1 MASTSNLSFVPCQI
15 DGNFN
20 LGNTDLINELEK
32 RLSKLHISNT
42 NNINTLTNE
51 ESENSD
57 INSETNFETL
67 AQQFD
72 TNDDINQLTNDF
84 SKLNKIHQSKQST
97 FGKNPKPT
105 IRNYWNRPSLP
116 DVQLEERTFQFD
128 RSQYDGN
135 SVYEWNIDGHSEHQ
149 IMNIVQEM
157 TMAANAYKAHNNTQL
172 QIVNIITSGFTGS
185 LKGWWDFYISHEEK
199 DYILSAKKTIIK
211 QENNQQIQTFED
223 DMVNT
228 LIFAIIKNFVGDP
241 ITFQE
246 KTSEILMNLHC
257 RKLTDFRWYKD
268 NYLVKV
274 FSRPDCK
281 ESYWKERF
289 IAGLPKLFAE
299 RVRQKLRENF
309 NNTIP
314 YQNLTYGDLINYINK
329 EGLAVCAD
337 LRFKEK
343 LKKDR
348 INSKN
353 ELGNF
358 CQQYGYQPLNGPSTS
373 KSKVFK
379 KRSSKYFRK
388 KKYNLPENYKKG
400 KDYASKSKKP
410 YRLNYKKS
418 KRKSKDIIICHKCG
432 RNDHTANNCY
442 AKTKINELNVSEDLK
457 EQIRKIILNTDS
469 DSDDSISDFQTNDL
483 NILENTTSSSEDS
496 DICECIG
503 KCHCNNLI
511 NVITSSSI
519 NVLSQDDKD
528 LLNSLDSIKDKNI
541 QELLIKQML
550 NKTNNIT
557 PANNQ
562 NFNLKNIYERFTE
575 AKPISMQELQEE
587 LKIQIQESINNSEQN
602 LKDSYK
608 TTNQGTNLNNNHIH
622 DVRRFI
628 RASIKIRNKQI
639 RYLKTN
645 LDLLVPEDIPSKS
658 RAIHMNNELESHC
671 KNEIQDLIN
680 KKLIRP
686 SKSPWSCSAFYV
698 MNAAELERG
707 SPRLVINYK
716 PLNKVLEWIRYP
728 IPNKRN
734 LLKKL
739 YDSKIFSKFDM
750 KSGFWQIQLHEED
763 KYKTGH
769 DIVKNTIR
777 PITRSLQFSTKFP
790 DEIKDKK
797 QLQRFLGC
805 LNYIHDFFKDLGI
818 ICKPLYNRLKDNP
831 EPWTQKH
838 TDIIKYIKQKVPT
851 LPCLNLPHPDAKII
865 VETDASDIGF
875 GGILKQKIVNSTEE
889 QLVRY
894 YSGAWNDTQKN
905 YSTVKKEI
913 LSIYPIRNL

>member
-1 MASTSNLSFVPCQI
+1 
-15 DGNFN
+15 
-20 LGNTDLINELEK
+20 
-32 RLSKLHISNT
+32 
-42 NNINTLTNE
+42 
-51 ESENSD
+51 
-57 INSETNFETL
+57 
-67 AQQFD
+67 
-72 TNDDINQLTNDF
+72 
-84 SKLNKIHQSKQST
+84 
-97 FGKNPKPT
+97 
-105 IRNYWNRPSLP
+105 
-116 DVQLEERTFQFD
+116 
-128 RSQYDGN
+128 
-135 SVYEWNIDGHSEHQ
+135 
-149 IMNIVQEM
+149 M

-185 LKGWWDFYISHEEK
+185 LKGWWDFYILQEEK

-211 QENNQQIQTFED
+211 KENNQQIQTFED

-228 LIFAIIKNFVGDP
+228 LIFAIIKNFVGNP
-241 ITFQE
+241 TTFQE

-281 ESYWKERF
+281 ESYWKEHF

-314 YQNLTYGDLINYINK
+314 YQNLTYGDLINYIDK

-358 CQQYGYQPLNGPSTS
+358 CQQYGYQPLNGTSTS

-379 KRSSKYFRK
+379 KRSSKYFKK

-418 KRKSKDIIICHKCG
+418 KRKSKDIIICHKCR
-432 RNDHTANNCY
+432 RNGHTTNNCY

-457 EQIRKIILNTDS
+457 EQIRKNILNTDS
-469 DSDDSISDFQTNDL
+469 DSDESISDFQTNDL

-511 NVITSSSI
+511 NVITSSSVS
-519 NVLSQDDKD
+519 VLSQDDKD

-557 PANNQ
+557 PANNE

-587 LKIQIQESINNSEQN
+587 LKINTQITLVKDNFKINLTALIDSGADMKCIQEGIFPTQFYKKTTSRLTGARGTKLIVNYKVSNVHICNDQDYCYKTHLILVKVLSSPLILRTPFIIKLYPFMVNDDGIRTNEIIFKFCEPPLYSTINVLNYKMQQVKYLINEINNVRITSQLNDNNIQN
-602 LKDSYK
+602 KITGLKLK
-608 TTNQGTNLNNNHIH
+608 FEKKCLNQHI
-622 DVRRFI
+622 VKLPYIIFF
-628 RASIKIRNKQI
+628 NE
-639 RYLKTN
+639 N
-645 LDLLVPEDIPSKS
+645 DIPSKS

-686 SKSPWSCSAFYV
+686 SKSPWSCSTFYV

-707 SPRLVINYK
+707 SPRLVINHK

-728 IPNKRN
+728 IANKQN

-750 KSGFWQIQLHEED
+750 KLGFWQIQLHEED
-763 KYKTGH
+763 KYKTGF
-769 DIVKNTIR
+769 N
-777 PITRSLQFSTKFP
+777 
-790 DEIKDKK
+790 
-797 QLQRFLGC
+797 
-805 LNYIHDFFKDLGI
+805 
-818 ICKPLYNRLKDNP
+818 
-831 EPWTQKH
+831 
-838 TDIIKYIKQKVPT
+838 VP
-851 LPCLNLPHPDAKII
+851 
-865 VETDASDIGF
+865 F
-875 GGILKQKIVNSTEE
+875 GHFE
-889 QLVRY
+889 
-894 YSGAWNDTQKN
+894 WN
-905 YSTVKKEI
+905 I
-913 LSIYPIRNL
+913 